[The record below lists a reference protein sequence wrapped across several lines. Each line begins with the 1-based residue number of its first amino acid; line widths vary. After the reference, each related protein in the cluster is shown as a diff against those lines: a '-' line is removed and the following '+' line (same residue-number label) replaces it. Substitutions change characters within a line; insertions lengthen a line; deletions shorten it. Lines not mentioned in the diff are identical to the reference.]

1 MASISPYFLFCSLT
15 STKKLSLLGTLL
27 GLGNK
32 VASILA
38 FLASLF
44 SSTSIV
50 PSGLISRV
58 KLIKLS
64 NKVTSISP
72 FFLFFPYINTELIT
86 WGTLLGSDNKVASII
101 LSSFDAFRPPLAR
114 LRGAAGACVFLRRFS
129 SDCFFFFSFFP
140 FCRKN
145 TEMKV
150 L

>member
-101 LSSFDAFRPPLAR
+101 LSSFDAFR
-114 LRGAAGACVFLRRFS
+114 LRGCAALLALVSSCVASLLIASLFFS
-129 SDCFFFFSFFP
+129 SSHFAEKIQ
-140 FCRKN
+140 R
-145 TEMKV
+145 
-150 L
+150 